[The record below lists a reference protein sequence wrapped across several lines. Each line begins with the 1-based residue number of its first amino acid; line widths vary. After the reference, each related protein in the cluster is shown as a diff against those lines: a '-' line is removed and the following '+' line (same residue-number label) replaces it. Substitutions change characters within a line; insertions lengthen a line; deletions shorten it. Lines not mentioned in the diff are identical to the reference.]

1 MKVIA
6 VDSEKRIFHWSTGM
20 MKTDRSNVEKSQMS
34 NSHRRSRTDEYYTC
48 ILILRMLSFLDEN
61 ERVGNY
67 EQTSIRYTGKH
78 IPSPSFRVLQRF
90 ADEAQEY
97 GRFKVDQLNSTY
109 KLYVK
114 RQRNVYVKLFCK
126 V

>member
-48 ILILRMLSFLDEN
+48 ILRMLSFLDEN

-114 RQRNVYVKLFCK
+114 RQRNVYVKLLCK

>member
-6 VDSEKRIFHWSTGM
+6 VDSVKRKFHWSTGM
-20 MKTDRSNVEKSQMS
+20 MKTDRSNVEKIQMS

-114 RQRNVYVKLFCK
+114 RQRNVRICQIV